1 MKKRKLLVSSTILDS
16 WVSPDYLESPF
27 SFKITLVKH
36 TQCKTGISMFSLNL
50 DGEPVITCDSFD
62 FLKMLVVKDFELV
75 HSILCDVLA
84 FRKGY
89 ISSFES
95 EE

>member
-1 MKKRKLLVSSTILDS
+1 MKKRKQLISSEILYTWS
-16 WVSPDYLESPF
+16 FPDFYPVAF
-27 SFKITLVKH
+27 PITLVKH

-50 DGEPVITCDSFD
+50 DGEPVVTCDSSD
-62 FLKMLVVKDFELV
+62 FFKMLVDKDFDLV
-75 HSILCDVLA
+75 HSILCDILA

>member
-1 MKKRKLLVSSTILDS
+1 MKKRKLLVKSTELSSWCPDGCVDT
-16 WVSPDYLESPF
+16 VSLM
-27 SFKITLVKH
+27 KH

-50 DGEPVITCDSFD
+50 DGEPVVTCDSPD
-62 FLKMLVVKDFELV
+62 FLKMLVDRDFELV
-75 HSILCDVLA
+75 HSILCDILA